1 VFALRNLKLLTVL
14 LCVAV
19 VVLRIGGTHLHL
31 CFDGSEAPVSLHLQD
46 FGPHH
51 GEEAASAPHADQ
63 DVSIGAEALVKK
75 SSAVLDLAALAFVSA
90 LLLFFLPRLR
100 NPLPGFFAPPRL
112 SPARIR
118 LRPPLRGP
126 PR

>member
-1 VFALRNLKLLTVL
+1 MFASRNFRLQLVL
-14 LCVAV
+14 LCAAV

-31 CFDGSEAPVSLHLQD
+31 CFDGSEPPVSLHLSD
-46 FGPHH
+46 SGVHH
-51 GEEAASAPHADQ
+51 GDEAAPSPHADQ

-75 SSAVLDLAALAFVSA
+75 YSAAFDLAALAFVFA
-90 LLLFFLPRLR
+90 LLLFFLPRVR
-100 NPLPGFFAPPRL
+100 NPLPDFFATAHPAFARL
-112 SPARIR
+112 R

>member
-1 VFALRNLKLLTVL
+1 MFASRHLRLLMVL
-14 LCVAV
+14 LCAAV
-19 VVLRIGGTHLHL
+19 IVLRIGGTHLHL
-31 CFDGSEAPVSLHLQD
+31 CFDGSEPPVSLHLSD
-46 FGPHH
+46 SGMHH

-63 DVSIGAEALVKK
+63 DVSIDAEALVKK
-75 SSAVLDLAALAFVSA
+75 SSAAFDLTALAFVFA
-90 LLLFFLPRLR
+90 LLLFFLPRSR
-100 NPLPGFFAPPRL
+100 NPLPAFFAPPRL

>member
-1 VFALRNLKLLTVL
+1 VFAPRNLKLLIVL
-14 LCVAV
+14 LCAAI

-31 CFDGSEAPVSLHLQD
+31 CFDGSEPPISVHSADSGLHHDVAVASQ
-46 FGPHH
+46 PH
-51 GEEAASAPHADQ
+51 SDQ
-63 DVSIGAEALVKK
+63 DISLGAEALVKK
-75 SSAVLDLAALAFVSA
+75 SSAALDLAALAFVFA
-90 LLLFFLPRLR
+90 LLLFFLPRTP
-100 NPLPGFFAPPRL
+100 NPLPDFFAPPRL